1 MKEEGFLK
9 DVDAVSDF
17 KFRAGYGITGQ
28 QEGIGDYTYFA
39 SYTPNSEG
47 AYYPVL
53 GNGITYRPDAYNNDL
68 TWEKTTTYNIG
79 G

>member
-1 MKEEGFLK
+1 MWMLFPI
-9 DVDAVSDF
+9 SS
-17 KFRAGYGITGQ
+17 FRAGYGITGQ

-53 GNGITYRPDAYNNDL
+53 GNGITYRPDA
-68 TWEKTTTYNIG
+68 
-79 G
+79 

>member
-1 MKEEGFLK
+1 M
-9 DVDAVSDF
+9 DAVSDF

-47 AYYPVL
+47 AYYPVWVM
-53 GNGITYRPDAYNNDL
+53 ASL
-68 TWEKTTTYNIG
+68 TVRMPIIMT
-79 G
+79 

>member
-39 SYTPNSEG
+39 SYTPIRKEHIIQFWVMAS
-47 AYYPVL
+47 
-53 GNGITYRPDAYNNDL
+53 L
-68 TWEKTTTYNIG
+68 TVRMPIIMT
-79 G
+79 